1 MRGNRQVAVCLLVGL
16 AVLVLAFS
24 AAAAQ
29 VTEEHNFKLASR
41 RTIAWEFSVYE
52 SGYIDVH
59 AKWDQPVPLELTL
72 YGPGQTEPYVRIQGR
87 SPLDTRLP
95 VPARALSAG
104 TAWQLKLTS
113 PTTALASVGEV
124 AFKYPETLP
133 TISLFQ
139 ATLTLVRRDGATSTY
154 AAFLGQEFQ
163 LSWVVANTTEVSL
176 ETSCGPVP
184 AELPPNVS
192 GECPQSSV
200 NLPAGDH
207 GSRHQPPIGNQGT
220 TYTLVASND
229 HGTTKATIRVLPKIA
244 IGYKDAVCIGCMPC
258 VNCGHSSELERLKQ
272 LLQEVEAKLKAGC
285 IRNNTNLD
293 RFNDPYLRGAL
304 TDDMLAAM
312 STLIIYPDDCEV
324 PDASGATVCD
334 TGYGYTPGSKD
345 YLMICLRKGADGLT
359 LLHELEHYVDP
370 DTTECRA
377 SWVAQSCYGCPQGGL
392 PCPTCTQ

>member
-1 MRGNRQVAVCLLVGL
+1 MRGKRQVSVCLAVGL

-24 AAAAQ
+24 ATAGT
-29 VTEEHNFKLASR
+29 VIEEHKFKLSSR
-41 RTIAWEFSVYE
+41 RAIAWEFSVYE
-52 SGYIDVH
+52 SGYIEVH
-59 AKWDQPVPLELTL
+59 ATWDQMVPLELAL
-72 YGPGQTEPYVRIQGR
+72 YGPGQSEPYLRIQSK
-87 SPLDTRLP
+87 SPLDARLP

-113 PTTALASVGEV
+113 PAAALSSVGEI
-124 AFKYPETLP
+124 AFRYPETLP
-133 TISLFQ
+133 TISLFR
-139 ATLTLVRRDGATSTY
+139 ATLDLVKQDGATSTY
-154 AAFLGQEFQ
+154 ATFLMQEFD
-163 LSWVVANTTEVSL
+163 LSWVVENTTEVSL

-184 AELPPNVS
+184 AEYATNTS

-207 GSRHQPPIGNQGT
+207 GSRHQPPIGNKGS

-229 HGTTKATIRVLPKIA
+229 HGTAKATIRVLPKIA

-258 VNCGHSSELERLKQ
+258 ISCGHSSELERLKL
-272 LLQEVEAKLKAGC
+272 LLQEVEAKLRAGC

-312 STLIIYPDDCEV
+312 ATLVIYPDDCEV

-370 DTTECRA
+370 RTSECRA